1 MYYLLSICSVF
12 QIENSGLQHHK
23 YSNFLLSSV
32 VVWRGCIVTIMN
44 EPVTLITQPKINWNK
59 CVICQ
64 KDGATKNFTD
74 KSWET
79 LRNAANTRQDDIL
92 LKLSMFFEQEP
103 RGI

>member
-1 MYYLLSICSVF
+1 
-12 QIENSGLQHHK
+12 
-23 YSNFLLSSV
+23 
-32 VVWRGCIVTIMN
+32 MN

-103 RGI
+103 RGIYHRKCYASYTHKGHLERIQKKKRKSNADCSEQCLSMAS